1 MDREVMQAILAEPD
15 PAIRMQRFEEAT
27 QRAGSMQAAVDGW
40 KDNTTRNKWLSEF
53 KERGLSIDQ
62 GLDFKAGRALDF
74 SGPSPLQA
82 ILWDYGINFRKAT
95 LSDFGEWGPKYF
107 TTGQAMALRG
117 VLDHA
122 YYENVLGW
130 RNMITGNPVRQDM
143 RQRAANLYD
152 QVTVGEPVINFR
164 ERPMRDSE
172 RTPLKVKMEDLVATI
187 EDLPPGTQEWRT
199 VTSNVK
205 WDYEDLS
212 IQMEGTNGIL
222 IIIEPAKDGWEL
234 VERKAGI
241 AVSDQYVAGNVRAEL
256 MMRTVKRIGIAVN
269 RGCVIRIANLIGEVD
284 VTGTDR
290 QGLSRFYDLTASGNA
305 GDAVQRLDGKKWGKF
320 EDRYEFDDL
329 NRVIGK
335 KVATRDLK
343 DMDIGVEYQSY
354 RQFSNRP
361 TEFYDLGQTEGSI
374 GLAGIASNNLN
385 DAYDDTSVFGYDVGI
400 TVVAAISPY
409 LEQDEMDRDSASGM
423 LVRYFRTSIT
433 EAIEDDKSVYKM
445 KWGHADPRSN

>member
-1 MDREVMQAILAEPD
+1 MDREIIQAILAEPD
-15 PAIRMQRFEEAT
+15 PAIRMQRFEEAC
-27 QRAGSMQAAVDGW
+27 QRAGSLQATVDGW
-40 KDNTTRNKWLSEF
+40 KDNTTRNKWIGEF

-107 TTGQAMALRG
+107 TTGPAMALRG
-117 VLDHA
+117 ILDHA
-122 YYENVLGW
+122 FYENVLGW
-130 RNMITGNPVRQDM
+130 RNMITGNPIRQDM
-143 RQRAANLYD
+143 RTRATNLYD
-152 QVTVGEPVINFR
+152 QVTVGEPVITFK

-172 RTPLKVKMEDLVATI
+172 RTALKVKMEDLVAVI
-187 EDLPPGTQEWRT
+187 EDLPPGTMEWRT
-199 VTSNVK
+199 VTSNVQ

-222 IIIEPAKDGWEL
+222 IVIEPAKESWKL

-241 AVSDQYVAGNVRAEL
+241 AVSDQYQAGDVRAEL
-256 MMRTVKRIGIAVN
+256 MMRTVGRIGVAVN
-269 RGCVIRIANLIGEVD
+269 RGCVIRIANLIGGVD
-284 VTGTDR
+284 VSGTDR
-290 QGLSRFYDLTASGNA
+290 QGLKRSYDLTK
-305 GDAVQRLDGKKWGKF
+305 DADNKDVTGAAARLDGKKWGKF

-335 KVATRDLK
+335 KTAIRDIK
-343 DMDIGVEYQSY
+343 DMDIGTDNQSY
-354 RQFSNRP
+354 RQFINRP

-374 GLAGIASNNLN
+374 GLAGIASNKLE
-385 DAYDDTSVFGYDVGI
+385 AVYEDTSVFGYDVNI

-409 LEQDEMDRDSASGM
+409 LEQDEMERDSASGM
-423 LVRYFRTSIT
+423 LARYFRTSIT
-433 EAIEDDKSVYKM
+433 EAIEDDQSVYKM
-445 KWGHADPRSN
+445 KWAAA